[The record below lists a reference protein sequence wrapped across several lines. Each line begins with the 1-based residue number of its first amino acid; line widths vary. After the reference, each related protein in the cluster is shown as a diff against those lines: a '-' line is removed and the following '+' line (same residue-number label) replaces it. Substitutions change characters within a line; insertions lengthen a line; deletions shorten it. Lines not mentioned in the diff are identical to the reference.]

1 MALTGFAGKIL
12 GIHSIRPDLDADA
25 LKLHLLGQGYAG
37 TVTSLLAPQVLNDA
51 SFTRREVEPEVAR
64 TGWQRARVQFLRRYP
79 PQLGRYGARV
89 CGRDGRGA
97 VGTGQGSSG
106 RPRGRRLRRSK
117 I

>member
-1 MALTGFAGKIL
+1 MALIGFAGKIL

-64 TGWQRARVQFLRRYP
+64 TGWPQARVQFLRRRYP
-79 PQLGRYGARV
+79 PQLGDMERGLVEEMTEERWAPV
-89 CGRDGRGA
+89 KAFQEGCGDED
-97 VGTGQGSSG
+97 
-106 RPRGRRLRRSK
+106 
-117 I
+117 